1 MKMSKYEKETI
12 FFYTEA
18 EPKAG
23 VFTYNVALKRQ
34 LAVLCESHP
43 DQVRLTLDNGNGG
56 LNYELPKK
64 WIRISPPRVL
74 SQAQKEVLERMN
86 RKRRESKG

>member
-18 EPKAG
+18 EPTAG
-23 VFTYNVALKRQ
+23 IFTYNVALKRQ
-34 LAVLCESHP
+34 LAALCESHP
-43 DQVRLTLDNGNGG
+43 DQVRLTMDNGHGG
-56 LNYELPKK
+56 QNYELPKK
-64 WIRISPPRVL
+64 WIKISPPRVL

-86 RKRRESKG
+86 RKWRENKN